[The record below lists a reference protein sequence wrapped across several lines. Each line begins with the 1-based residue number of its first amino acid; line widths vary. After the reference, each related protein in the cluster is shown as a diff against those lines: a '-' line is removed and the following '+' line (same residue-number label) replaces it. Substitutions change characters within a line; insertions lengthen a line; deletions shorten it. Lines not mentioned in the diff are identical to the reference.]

1 MELVVAQVERGVD
14 GAEGLEGVGH
24 LLLLALLVQTRAAV
38 NDQTVWRH
46 LGEPRHESQRLR
58 VQLQLLLGGRDG
70 AQHGQSVH
78 TRFDV
83 GGGSV
88 FTNQHVRGVRDLASE
103 RRTESTT

>member
-1 MELVVAQVERGVD
+1 MSTPSRP
-14 GAEGLEGVGH
+14 H
-24 LLLLALLVQTRAAV
+24 
-38 NDQTVWRH
+38 NN
-46 LGEPRHESQRLR
+46 HESHNA

-70 AQHGQSVH
+70 AEHGQSVH